1 MQISLRGNPN
11 WGDAPLE
18 FSHFCGAIGLPAGAP
33 FANFVANFVDPG
45 IGLACS
51 TLFWK
56 QTNDSD
62 TLLRMEKEL
71 RERIDR
77 LESHLA
83 HLERQY
89 DELNQVIID
98 QSRQLKRIQ
107 GQTQRIAETVE
118 NAEMDRIK
126 STNPKPPHY
135 Q

>member
-1 MQISLRGNPN
+1 M
-11 WGDAPLE
+11 
-18 FSHFCGAIGLPAGAP
+18 
-33 FANFVANFVDPG
+33 
-45 IGLACS
+45 ACS